1 VRTARKAIGDDDRDV
16 DGDTVRVSIGEV
28 FSFDV
33 VKPDA
38 GATAVALSL
47 FVRPAGAKSSA
58 RIGPPA
64 AVLFAD
70 ISETM
75 STHTVPVGDGC
86 VAHCTS
92 RLVPVREPVA
102 VSDFDKL
109 KVLGIGSFGTVLQV
123 RKRDTGRLYAMKVI
137 NKKRVIERNALESL
151 YTERRI
157 MEYVESPFVVSLKYA
172 MQTKTNL
179 YFFLDFIPGGELYWH
194 LNRAQRFDEEL
205 ARFYAAELALALS
218 TLHGANIIYRDLKP
232 ENVLLDATGH
242 VCLCDFGLS
251 KDDMQDSDKAYA
263 FCGSPEY
270 IAPEMLMRLGY
281 GKAVDWWSF
290 GVLLYE
296 MLSGLPPFYSEDTE
310 LMDRMILT
318 KKLEFPPYFSEDAC
332 VVLAALLTRNP
343 RSRLQS
349 LGELR
354 RTDFFAPVDF
364 DALAHLAVQPPYTP
378 QLGGDS
384 DLQFFDPMFT
394 EMELPNLSPRRGSRR
409 GSDTR
414 DAAMFQSFSY
424 TAPPERHFRRRSYV
438 SPRHGTP
445 PQSPRRSPKRLV
457 WPGTGAVVLELEQI
471 IERNEEEAGPA
482 RLLRAAYGAAH
493 APARYSSSSALE
505 RVVVEEEDD
514 DESSGSTDSGDR
526 TGEGAPERRKPRVP
540 TDGVPPRFTI
550 PPDRLLGRQPSEGN
564 FDIDK
569 LSRKAKGLG
578 PAGVPGTSGG
588 SAIGRRLDRA
598 GSGKKK
604 KRSSSNHLRSRS
616 GTTQ

>member
-1 VRTARKAIGDDDRDV
+1 
-16 DGDTVRVSIGEV
+16 V

-33 VKPDA
+33 VKCDGSTA
-38 GATAVALSL
+38 AVAVSL
-47 FVRPAGAKSSA
+47 FVRPVGASSSTRAG
-58 RIGPPA
+58 GPT

-70 ISETM
+70 IGE
-75 STHTVPVGDGC
+75 STSSHTIKVGDGC

-92 RLVPVREPVA
+92 RLVPIREPVA

-157 MEYVESPFVVSLKYA
+157 MEYVDSPFVVSLKYA

-194 LNRAQRFDEEL
+194 LNRAQRFQEPL
-205 ARFYAAELALALS
+205 ARFYAAELALALN

-349 LGELR
+349 LAQLR
-354 RTDFFAPVDF
+354 TTAFFSPVDF
-364 DALAHLAVQPPYTP
+364 DSLAHLAVQPPYTP
-378 QLGGDS
+378 QLHGDS

-438 SPRHGTP
+438 SPRHETP

-471 IERNEEEAGPA
+471 MERNEEDAGPA
-482 RLLRAAYGAAH
+482 RLMRAAYGAAG
-493 APARYSSSSALE
+493 PPSRYSSSSALE
-505 RVVVEEEDD
+505 RVVVEEDSSEDEFSGNGD
-514 DESSGSTDSGDR
+514 GESV
-526 TGEGAPERRKPRVP
+526 AERRRPRVP
-540 TDGVPPRFTI
+540 TDGVPPRLTI
-550 PPDRLLGRQPSEGN
+550 PPERLLGRQPSEGN

-578 PAGVPGTSGG
+578 PRGSSGSSGGG
-588 SAIGRRLDRA
+588 SAIVRRLDR
-598 GSGKKK
+598 SSSNKKK
-604 KRSSSNHLRSRS
+604 KRSSSNQLRRRS
-616 GTTQ
+616 SQTSLPSLPTLPSE

>member
-1 VRTARKAIGDDDRDV
+1 M
-16 DGDTVRVSIGEV
+16 RVSIGEV

-281 GKAVDWWSF
+281 GKAVDWWSL
-290 GVLLYE
+290 GILLYE
-296 MLSGLPPFYSEDTE
+296 MFTGLPPFYSENTNV
-310 LMDRMILT
+310 MYKRILFGT
-318 KKLEFPPYFSEDAC
+318 IAWDESIPEVMKDFISKLLVREPAERLGAGDASADAIKSHPYFDNIDWSK
-332 VVLAALLTRNP
+332 LAARNVAP
-343 RSRLQS
+343 PWTPSVD
-349 LGELR
+349 GEL
-354 RTDFFAPVDF
+354 DVSNF
-364 DALAHLAVQPPYTP
+364 DETFTAMPAQ
-378 QLGGDS
+378 DS
-384 DLQFFDPMFT
+384 VV
-394 EMELPNLSPRRGSRR
+394 EGSVLS
-409 GSDTR
+409 
-414 DAAMFQSFSY
+414 DAAAGAFDGFTY
-424 TAPPERHFRRRSYV
+424 TE
-438 SPRHGTP
+438 
-445 PQSPRRSPKRLV
+445 
-457 WPGTGAVVLELEQI
+457 
-471 IERNEEEAGPA
+471 
-482 RLLRAAYGAAH
+482 
-493 APARYSSSSALE
+493 
-505 RVVVEEEDD
+505 
-514 DESSGSTDSGDR
+514 GS
-526 TGEGAPERRKPRVP
+526 E
-540 TDGVPPRFTI
+540 
-550 PPDRLLGRQPSEGN
+550 
-564 FDIDK
+564 
-569 LSRKAKGLG
+569 
-578 PAGVPGTSGG
+578 
-588 SAIGRRLDRA
+588 
-598 GSGKKK
+598 
-604 KRSSSNHLRSRS
+604 LRS
-616 GTTQ
+616 